1 MARQKVDLIG
11 DLAIIRGATFDL
23 WKPELSGDWTLWT
36 PKAEIR
42 TNYLSADGELLASF
56 DHSAAT
62 YDAEADL
69 TTFHPYLTPTKTLT
83 LPVTKYQGGDLVPS
97 LRNSYVWDWQ
107 IALDGVVYSLAVGF
121 VQVMPEVTEND

>member
-11 DLAIIRGATFDL
+11 DLAILRGATFDL
-23 WKPELSGDWTLWT
+23 WKPQLSGDWTLWT

-42 TNYLSADGELLASF
+42 TNYLSSDGELKAGF

-62 YDAEADL
+62 YDAEEDL
-69 TTFHPYLTPTKTLT
+69 TTFNPYLTPAKTLL

-97 LRNSYVWDWQ
+97 VKNCLVWDWQ
-107 IALDGVVYSLAVGF
+107 IALGGVVYSLAAGF
-121 VQVMPEVTEND
+121 VQVQPEVTENA